1 MIRSTYLVAALVV
14 AAVPS
19 AAQDSTPGSTRKA
32 DSVAK
37 APQAA
42 NTVSTRKADST
53 AKAPAAAN
61 TVQPRHTLSQFV
73 LFSNG
78 QPARG
83 ATVVVTPA
91 GASQGPPRARGAITD
106 SVGRF
111 TIDSLPSGLYNLQVM
126 HQGMRTPA
134 AKQVTVDGQSVGDIV
149 IRSGEPS
156 AWWTVLIL
164 LLYLLSIMAVRW
176 HSIARSLDEML
187 KGQLSALSTRLDL
200 EVKNPDPTN
209 NVKTALQATIRG
221 IQEQFGGG
229 PGDKPWRLKF
239 SFAEFFFW
247 SRGRENAAWVAI
259 HEVER
264 QLAAYLTPPERV
276 VSYLHL
282 AHAQLRVIN
291 SPPAIAIA
299 DAIRA
304 WLPSQPNEPT
314 TPEQDE
320 HRRALLGRAIALA
333 NEERDK
339 QFSTLMEWH
348 NKASWLI
355 LAALIIIG
363 FLALAAGNAVL
374 FLAGAAGGFLSRVMR
389 ALRREDLPLDY
400 GASWTTLFLSP
411 LFGALAAWFGIAL
424 ITLATQPSVNLLG
437 DAFRLVDWNTP
448 TAPATLAVAFLLGFS
463 ERLFDAVVGAVE
475 RHAAGT
481 KAAEEAAKAASAAAP
496 VIPQRAAAGDAAAT
510 SNGTKTAAA
519 AGPKIV
525 LEHGPLPVGLVSGK
539 VLLDKPVTTVTGVNL
554 STSRPD
560 FIPTPAALSIPAGEL
575 EGEFDIVPKGNATG
589 GSVGVTARV
598 GNVKVNDT
606 IEFV

>member
-1 MIRSTYLVAALVV
+1 MARLTYLVAALV
-14 AAVPS
+14 ATAVPS
-19 AAQDSTPGSTRKA
+19 AAQDSTAGPTPKA
-32 DSVAK
+32 DSGAK
-37 APQAA
+37 ASQAG
-42 NTVSTRKADST
+42 N
-53 AKAPAAAN
+53 P
-61 TVQPRHTLSQFV
+61 VQPRHSLSQFV
-73 LFSNG
+73 RFSDG
-78 QPARG
+78 QPVREATVLASPADGSAKAQTRG
-83 ATVVVTPA
+83 AT
-91 GASQGPPRARGAITD
+91 TD
-106 SVGRF
+106 SAGRF
-111 TIDSLPSGLYNLQVM
+111 TIDSLPAGLYDVRVGHPSL
-126 HQGMRTPA
+126 A
-134 AKQVTVDGQSVGDIV
+134 APLIRQVTVDGKSVRDILL
-149 IRSGEPS
+149 PS
-156 AWWTVLIL
+156 PMKPHFWATTGIL
-164 LLYLLSIMAVRW
+164 LLYLGTIMLVRW
-176 HSIARSLDEML
+176 HSIARPLDEML

-200 EVKNPDPTN
+200 EVNPNTTN
-209 NVKTALQATIRG
+209 NVKTALQGTIKG

-229 PGDKPWRLKF
+229 PGDKPWHLKF
-239 SFAEFFFW
+239 SFVEFFCW

-304 WLPSQPNEPT
+304 WLPSQPDEPT

-424 ITLATQPSVNLLG
+424 ITLATQPTVNLLG

-481 KAAEEAAKAASAAAP
+481 EAAEEAAKAASAAAP
-496 VIPQRAAAGDAAAT
+496 VITQRSTSGDAAGG
-510 SNGTKTAAA
+510 GTAPAPSS
-519 AGPKIV
+519 AGSAKID
-525 LEHGPLPVGLVSGK
+525 LPHGPIPVQAVSGK
-539 VLLDKPVTTVTGVNL
+539 VLLDKPATAVTGVNL

-560 FIPTPAALSIPAGEL
+560 FVPTPAALSIPAGEV
-575 EGEFDIVPKGNATG
+575 EGEFDIVPTGDAPG

-598 GNVKVNDT
+598 GNVKVNET